1 MRVNLRFDDYLRN
14 KVEGWAARVVDAIR
28 VELHN
33 QNIDSSGNLSA
44 SLEYEVDGDHVK
56 ILADDYFEYA
66 EVGRRAGK
74 VPYKFTDILERWV
87 RDKGVIRPATFRTDR
102 AFASAI
108 AYNIKHYGS
117 TRYRGDRPK
126 VDLVGPVL
134 DRELPVLNDIVN
146 NAVTFYLNDNLF

>member
-1 MRVNLRFDDYLRN
+1 MKVTVPLDEYLAD
-14 KVEGWAARVVDAIR
+14 KVEEWADRVVGELR

-33 QNIDSSGNLSA
+33 QGIDSSGNLSA

-74 VPYKFTDILERWV
+74 VPYKFTDILEKWV
-87 RDKGVIRPATFRTDR
+87 KDKGVIRPASFRSDR

-108 AYNIKHYGS
+108 AYKIKNYGS
-117 TRYRGDRPK
+117 SRYRGDRPK

-134 DRELPVLNDIVN
+134 DKELPVLNDIVGN
-146 NAVTFYLNDNLF
+146 VVTFYINDNLF

>member
-1 MRVNLRFDDYLRN
+1 MKVNLRFDDYLRT
-14 KVEGWAARVVDAIR
+14 KVEGWAARVVEAIR

-33 QNIDSSGNLSA
+33 QSIEASGNLSA
-44 SLEYEVDGDHVK
+44 SLEYEADGDHVR
-56 ILADDYFEYA
+56 ILADGYFPYA

-74 VPYKFTDILERWV
+74 VPYRFTDILEKWV
-87 RDKGVIRPATFRTDR
+87 KDKGVIRPASFRTDK

-117 TRYRGDRPK
+117 SRYRGDRPK

-134 DRELPVLNDIVN
+134 DKELPVLNQIVD
-146 NAVTFYLNDNLF
+146 NAVTFYINDALF

>member
-1 MRVNLRFDDYLRN
+1 MKVNVPLDEYLAGRV
-14 KVEGWAARVVDAIR
+14 EEWAARVVGELR

-33 QNIDSSGNLSA
+33 QNIDASGNLSA
-44 SLEYEVDGDHVK
+44 SLEYEVDGDHVR

-74 VPYKFTDILERWV
+74 VPYHFADILERWI
-87 RDKGVIRPATFRTDR
+87 RDKGVIRPASFRSDR
-102 AFASAI
+102 SFAFAI
-108 AYNIKHYGS
+108 AYNIKHFGS

-134 DRELPVLNDIVN
+134 DKELPVLNDIVGN
-146 NAVTFYLNDNLF
+146 VVTFYLNDNLF